1 MDLHFLF
8 NALLRKKW
16 VILICTLAGIAAGVL
31 VSLTKKKLYL
41 SAAQYSTGFT
51 MKQQVKLSEGDM
63 GMGVFEVDQRFK
75 NVIETFKSPVV
86 IAMLSY
92 DLMLHD
98 LEEKEPYKKLDEK
111 ALKKPAYTEAM
122 ADIANV
128 KRMLMEKRM
137 AKDILKAYNKD
148 EKKVYELIKLY
159 GYDNETLLN
168 TLVVDRV
175 AGTDYLNILFRSENP
190 EMSAYVVNGIGDE
203 FIRFYSSINSGR
215 TEESAGRLD
224 SLARKKKQEIDSL
237 NNALQS
243 FKAGFGTPDV
253 SDRAKGSME
262 IEKEASTKLFEA
274 QSTINDLRAELN
286 SVNTQLENLKSIPTV
301 AANSG
306 GNNNAEYVSLLNK
319 NRELAAEMSRKPGG
333 FDAELDA
340 QMKANQKK
348 IQQLSLGSTKGSNT
362 DANDARKRKEDLLNQ
377 KITIENKIRA
387 QEQTISSLSSV
398 IGKANT
404 DSRQGAG
411 ADVKVIAMQQKIE
424 MANKQYELMLNK
436 LQGAQDISLAPDI
449 NFKQT
454 LLGQPAIMPESSN
467 RKMLIGLSAFAS
479 LLLASLIIVML
490 DFADQSLRAPSIFN
504 RIVKLK
510 LLSVV
515 YNTNLK
521 SKDVSDYFAINS
533 SDGSGKITNQLVE
546 AMRKLRY
553 EIEASGKKI
562 ILFTST
568 KPREGKST
576 IIEALANS
584 FSLSKK
590 RVLLIDTNF
599 PNNTLTE
606 KFNAKPLLEQFNAN
620 GEKDISVKLID
631 ITSATPISSCDIVG
645 CSEGNYSPAEI
656 LPKNNLLEY
665 LSAISIRY
673 DFIFLEGSSLN
684 EHADTKELAKYADA
698 IIPVFSAR
706 SSIKQADLESLKF
719 LKSNPEKLLGA
730 VLNEVEKDN
739 ANL

>member
-51 MKQQVKLSEGDM
+51 MKQQVKLSEDGM

-122 ADIANV
+122 ADINNV
-128 KRMLMEKRM
+128 KRMLMEKRS

-190 EMSAYVVNGIGDE
+190 EMSAYVVNGIGNE

-215 TEESAGRLD
+215 TEESAVRLD
-224 SLARKKKQEIDSL
+224 SLARRKKQEIDSL

-243 FKAGFGTPDV
+243 FKASFGTPNV
-253 SDRAKGSME
+253 SDRAIGSME
-262 IEKEASTKLFEA
+262 IVKEGSTKLFEA
-274 QSTINDLRAELN
+274 QSILNDLRAELS
-286 SVNTQLENLKSIPTV
+286 SVNTQLENLKSVPTV

-306 GNNNAEYVSLLNK
+306 GTNNAEYVSLLNK

-362 DANDARKRKEDLLNQ
+362 DVSDARKRKEDLLNQ

-387 QEQTISSLSSV
+387 QEQTIGSLSSV

-404 DSRQGAG
+404 DSRAGAG
-411 ADVKVIAMQQKIE
+411 ADIKVFAMQQKIE

-479 LLLASLIIVML
+479 LLLASLIIIML

-504 RIVKLK
+504 RVVKLK

-521 SKDVSDYFAINS
+521 TKDVSDYFAVNS
-533 SDGSGKITNQLVE
+533 NDGPGKTSNQLVE

-553 EIEASGKKI
+553 EIESSGKKV

-568 KPREGKST
+568 KQREGKST

-606 KFNAKPLLEQFNAN
+606 KFNAKPLLEQFNAS
-620 GEKDISVKLID
+620 GEKDITVKLID
-631 ITSATPISSCDIVG
+631 ITSATSIASCDIVG

-665 LSAISIRY
+665 LSSISIRY

-684 EHADTKELAKYADA
+684 EHADTKELIKYVDA

-719 LKSNPEKLLGA
+719 LKLHPEKLLGA